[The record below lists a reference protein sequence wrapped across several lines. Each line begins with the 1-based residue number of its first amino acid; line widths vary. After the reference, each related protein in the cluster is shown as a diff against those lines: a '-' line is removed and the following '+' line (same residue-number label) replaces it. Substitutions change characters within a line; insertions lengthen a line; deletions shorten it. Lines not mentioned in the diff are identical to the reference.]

1 LNKLMA
7 STMHETTIIEKLDQ
21 INKQVV
27 VIVGDIILD
36 HYQWG
41 EVTRISPEA
50 PVPVVYV
57 EKETYCLG
65 GAANVARNIRS
76 MGAEPYLVGVVG
88 DDKYGQQIEQLL
100 QQENIKGGI
109 YFSSERKTTLKTR
122 VMGNSQQIVR
132 VDMESLTPLSSKE
145 FKALEDSYASA
156 QAGSYVIVS
165 DYGKG
170 LINEHTLNM
179 IKNRKLIIDPKNK
192 NFNRYQDIYIMTPNK
207 NEAQEGSG
215 QLIETREDIIIAG
228 KKIIQKNQSANLLI
242 TMGPEGMV
250 LFKDNGEIIHIT
262 TSARKVFD
270 VTGAGDTVIGVLGMC
285 LEAGIDLEAG
295 CILANFAAGI
305 VVGQIGTAAAN
316 KNELIN
322 AINTMKIPEINQW
335 E

>member
-1 LNKLMA
+1 MRQLK
-7 STMHETTIIEKLDQ
+7 IIEK
-21 INKQVV
+21 INRINRQTV

-65 GAANVARNIRS
+65 GAANVAKNVKS

-88 DDKYGQQIEQLL
+88 NDKYGEQIKELL
-100 QQENIKGGI
+100 KKEKISNGI
-109 YFSSERKTTLKTR
+109 YVSADRKTTLKTR
-122 VMGNSQQIVR
+122 VMGNTQQIVR
-132 VDMESLTPLSSKE
+132 VDMESLAPLTNIESKGLAAIYSSVQE
-145 FKALEDSYASA
+145 SSF
-156 QAGSYVIVS
+156 VIVS

-170 LINEHTLNM
+170 LINESTLKM
-179 IKNRKLIIDPKNK
+179 MKNRKAIIDPKNK
-192 NFNRYQDIYIMTPNK
+192 NFNKYQDVFIMTPNK
-207 NEAQEGSG
+207 KEAQEGSG
-215 QLIETREDIIIAG
+215 EIIETKRDIIRAG
-228 KKIIQKNQSANLLI
+228 KKIIEKNRSANLLI

-270 VTGAGDTVIGVLGMC
+270 VTGAGDTVIGVLGLS
-285 LEAGIDLEAG
+285 LEAGIDLETG
-295 CILANFAAGI
+295 CILANLAAGI
-305 VVGQIGTAAAN
+305 VVGQIGTAVAG
-316 KNELIN
+316 KDELVT
-322 AINTMKIPEINQW
+322 AMKKMKIPESNRW

>member
-1 LNKLMA
+1 
-7 STMHETTIIEKLDQ
+7 MHEKTILEKLDK
-21 INKQVV
+21 INKQTV

-65 GAANVARNIRS
+65 GAANVARNISS
-76 MGAEPYLVGVVG
+76 MGAEPYLIGVVG
-88 DDKYGQQIEQLL
+88 DDKYGEQIDQLL
-100 QQENIKGGI
+100 QQENIKRGI
-109 YFSSERKTTLKTR
+109 YFSRERKTTLKTR

-132 VDMESLTPLSSKE
+132 VDMESHTPLSSRE
-145 FKALEDSYASA
+145 FKALEDIYAST

-170 LINEHTLNM
+170 LINDHTLGM
-179 IKNRKLIIDPKNK
+179 IKNRKIIIDPKNK
-192 NFNRYQDIYIMTPNK
+192 NFTRYQDIYIMTPNK

-228 KKIIQKNQSANLLI
+228 KKIIKKNQTANLLI

-250 LFKDNGEIIHIT
+250 LFKDNGTIIHIT

-285 LEAGIDLEAG
+285 LEAGIDLESG